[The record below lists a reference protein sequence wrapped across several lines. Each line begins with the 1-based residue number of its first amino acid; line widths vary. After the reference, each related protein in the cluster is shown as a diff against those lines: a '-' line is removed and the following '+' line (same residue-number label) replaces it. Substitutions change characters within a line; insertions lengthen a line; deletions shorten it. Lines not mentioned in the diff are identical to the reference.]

1 MQQKKLTLQE
11 WNDEFDCGLI
21 TSYRKYNNCGFRED
35 NFPCQTD
42 ELGEII
48 KEEPSIL
55 TEKEVKESKR
65 AIALLIELSRK
76 KYYLLSASVKS
87 NEKNLAVIFVVDKDK
102 KAKLKEDLI
111 KLGVKYKQ
119 DSVLFLP
126 QGALNQETKIKGY
139 LIGTNKCY
147 NNPLSFGKIQ
157 AIDNKKFTI
166 FINGELFVL
175 ENIQNKTDFIEVF
188 SSGAQAMGA
197 GAMIREYEK
206 TIPLELVEK
215 QQKEIINQVNNYFS
229 LKEKE

>member
-1 MQQKKLTLQE
+1 MQQKKMTLEE
-11 WNDEFDCGLI
+11 WNNKFDCGLI
-21 TSYRKYNNCGFRED
+21 TSYRKYNNCGFRDD

-48 KEEPSIL
+48 KEELSIL

-65 AIALLIELSRK
+65 ARTLSIELVRK

-111 KLGVKYKQ
+111 ELGVKYKQ

-126 QGALNQETKIKGY
+126 QDALNQETKIKGY

-147 NNPLSFGKIQ
+147 NNPLSFGKVQ
-157 AIDNKKFTI
+157 EIDNKKFI
-166 FINGELFVL
+166 FINGKEFFL
-175 ENIQNKTDFIEVF
+175 ENIQEKIDFVEVF

-197 GAMIREYEK
+197 GAMISDYEK
-206 TIPLELVEK
+206 IISLKLVEK
-215 QQKEIINQVNNYFS
+215 QQKEIITQVDNYFT
-229 LKEKE
+229 LKEKR